1 MMIDLIADFFLQ
13 QLMVTVVDRTTI
25 SQTVVINHHIQLTLK
40 KNSNDMERSAVSLRQ
55 LRFLWGDVTDFCG
68 WLL

>member
-1 MMIDLIADFFLQ
+1 MIDLIADFFLQ

-40 KNSNDMERSAVSLRQ
+40 KN
-55 LRFLWGDVTDFCG
+55 FK
-68 WLL
+68 